1 MYDIIKAVIDSG
13 RYELADMLTKIDTLW
28 IQGDIADDQKTEL
41 VALARRK
48 AIPENSYAGIQS
60 QLDNLYIN
68 LGEIAQ
74 AIQTLT
80 DRVAVLEGG
89 TVTPPEPEEY
99 PAWVQPIGGHDAYNT
114 GDKMTYTDGKRYI
127 CQADGCVWGPDVYPQ
142 GWVEAPDQEA
152 E

>member
-1 MYDIIKAVIDSG
+1 MYEIIKAVIESG
-13 RYELADMLTKIDTLW
+13 RYELSDMLTKIDTLW
-28 IQGDIADDQKTEL
+28 IQGDLTDDQKTEL
-41 VALARRK
+41 ATLARQH

-80 DRVAVLEGG
+80 DRVTVLEGG

-114 GDKMTYTDGKRYI
+114 GDKMTYTDGKRYV
-127 CQADGCVWGPDVYPQ
+127 CQVDGCVWGPDVYPQ
-142 GWVEAPDQEA
+142 GWTEVPDQVTE
-152 E
+152 